1 VAYKPPNPAQVF
13 ELLTKETQETFFV
26 GKMVLSTVT
35 GIARRKP
42 QNDQLDKANPVRN
55 DETGLW
61 QCPFCFKN
69 DFLELSDV
77 CFYFYNHL
85 IIGINL
91 FLLYECLGMEPF

>member
-1 VAYKPPNPAQVF
+1 MNHRYKDIRVTYKPPNPAQIF

-26 GKMVLSTVT
+26 GKMVLATVT

-77 CFYFYNHL
+77 SR
-85 IIGINL
+85 L
-91 FLLYECLGMEPF
+91 FIVI

>member
-1 VAYKPPNPAQVF
+1 MILA
-13 ELLTKETQETFFV
+13 
-26 GKMVLSTVT
+26 TVI
-35 GIARRKP
+35 GIARKKP

-77 CFYFYNHL
+77 CIFYSF
-85 IIGINL
+85 
-91 FLLYECLGMEPF
+91 

>member
-1 VAYKPPNPAQVF
+1 
-13 ELLTKETQETFFV
+13 
-26 GKMVLSTVT
+26 MVLATVT

-55 DETGLW
+55 DDTGLW

-77 CFYFYNHL
+77 SSL
-85 IIGINL
+85 
-91 FLLYECLGMEPF
+91 